1 MVENWPKWWK
11 NGRNSQKMAKKLLK
25 WPMWP
30 INGKNEGKM
39 AETATKW
46 PKL

>member
-1 MVENWPKWWK
+1 MDEIAKRW
-11 NGRNSQKMAKKLLK
+11 QKKLLK

-30 INGKNEGKM
+30 INGKNDGKM
-39 AETATKW
+39 ADTATKW